1 MYHLLLTTAR
11 ALAVEGG
18 RGLGEEEGELIPEI
32 LKSVGGIDKCQFYH
46 S

>member
-1 MYHLLLTTAR
+1 MLVTTAR

-32 LKSVGGIDKCQFYH
+32 LKLNINIDIYE
-46 S
+46 